1 MPPPRTG
8 DLSASL
14 AVLGLLVERPD
25 TVAGVRIR
33 LADRFPHAHWS
44 RQTVDNNLPS
54 LVKQKH
60 ARLVREGHKPGLNR
74 YEATAE
80 GVAHFRGWVRGT
92 TMPPALRDTLHGK
105 LSFSTRDDL
114 LVRIETIRQE
124 EKAYRELYA
133 AAHRRSRE
141 MRRLLHRSAGG
152 ETDWGAIW
160 QGVLVGDEA
169 KWWGLNVERLQELLE
184 VLEGVLERLPASRA
198 MRRAG

>member
-14 AVLGLLVERPD
+14 VVLGLLVERPD

-124 EKAYRELYA
+124 EKAYRDLYA
-133 AAHRRSRE
+133 AAHKRSRE
-141 MRRLLHRSAGG
+141 MRRLQHRSVGG
-152 ETDWGAIW
+152 ETDWDAIW

-184 VLEGVLERLPASRA
+184 VLEGVFERLPASRA